1 MRLDGGATII
11 EHAGDLC
18 LEYRYGTHL
27 ARTRPGQEDS
37 LSCPWQAG
45 VGLTAQTCG
54 SCPLTRRRMGSNKLP
69 GGFNAFGATNHSS
82 QSCTIMHFT
91 SPPQSQTRTSD
102 TTPLDSRH
110 LRHGSKSCQL
120 SSTDALYT
128 LH

>member
-45 VGLTAQTCG
+45 VG
-54 SCPLTRRRMGSNKLP
+54 
-69 GGFNAFGATNHSS
+69 FD
-82 QSCTIMHFT
+82 
-91 SPPQSQTRTSD
+91 SPNVRIVPTH
-102 TTPLDSRH
+102 TPAD
-110 LRHGSKSCQL
+110 GVE
-120 SSTDALYT
+120 
-128 LH
+128 